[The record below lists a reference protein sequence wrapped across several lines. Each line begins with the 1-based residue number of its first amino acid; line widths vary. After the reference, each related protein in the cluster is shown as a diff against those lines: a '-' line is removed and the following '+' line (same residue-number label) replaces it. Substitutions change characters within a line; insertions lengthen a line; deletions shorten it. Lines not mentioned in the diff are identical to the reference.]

1 MIVCHVL
8 CLRVFCGD
16 NSQLTSQCLHLC
28 GRSYRFG
35 KAQGNLQTLEGR
47 RELFRQLCAK
57 NPEHIW
63 FSPTCGPWSA
73 WSQFNG
79 QRSIS
84 AWEDLL
90 TQRLCQLEQVA
101 LGIVLFRHQKE
112 RHRHFHWEQP
122 ARSLMF
128 KMPYLSEVFAYSQ
141 CAEFDMCNVG
151 DLTDPQSGKP
161 IKKGMIV
168 VTTSPSMHKML
179 HGRYCVGHEHR
190 RVEGSTIVD
199 GKSGRL
205 SQFTEN
211 YLRRFARQVAQVI
224 CSTKGREKPT
234 WYDNQAVAFVS
245 RSPEDEPSTKR
256 AKLSFESRTRLK
268 QPGVSPPPDLPC
280 EKRRKL
286 ESKQAPMSQKEMWN
300 QIFRNVQ
307 GITPRVGKKVIR
319 DPELL
324 RKIGDIWHDK
334 QIQFIVVC
342 RGTDRSQL

>member
-1 MIVCHVL
+1 M
-8 CLRVFCGD
+8 
-16 NSQLTSQCLHLC
+16 
-28 GRSYRFG
+28 
-35 KAQGNLQTLEGR
+35 
-47 RELFRQLCAK
+47 FRQLCAK

-101 LGIVLFRHQKE
+101 LGIVLFRRQKE

-179 HGRYCVGHEHR
+179 HGRYCVGHEHIGGLKEVPLLMAK
-190 RVEGSTIVD
+190 VEDFPSLLKIIFVGLLDRLHRSFVPPRAVKSQHGTI
-199 GKSGRL
+199 
-205 SQFTEN
+205 
-211 YLRRFARQVAQVI
+211 
-224 CSTKGREKPT
+224 TK
-234 WYDNQAVAFVS
+234 
-245 RSPEDEPSTKR
+245 
-256 AKLSFESRTRLK
+256 L
-268 QPGVSPPPDLPC
+268 
-280 EKRRKL
+280 
-286 ESKQAPMSQKEMWN
+286 
-300 QIFRNVQ
+300 
-307 GITPRVGKKVIR
+307 
-319 DPELL
+319 
-324 RKIGDIWHDK
+324 
-334 QIQFIVVC
+334 
-342 RGTDRSQL
+342 